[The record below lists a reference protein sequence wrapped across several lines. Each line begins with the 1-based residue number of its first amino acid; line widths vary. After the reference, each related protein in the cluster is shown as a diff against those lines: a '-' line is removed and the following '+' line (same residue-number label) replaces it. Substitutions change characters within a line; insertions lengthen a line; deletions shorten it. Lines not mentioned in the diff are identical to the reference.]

1 MKTFKIISWVLTIL
15 LAVAFFGSG
24 VTKLIGVEMQVQ
36 NFQSWGFPDWFRYP
50 VGLGEIA
57 LALALVLFKPKSYV
71 IYGIYI
77 WAVVAILT
85 HLQAGQTEM
94 IGGPLVFAL
103 LNTLLLWSWRKSISH
118 ADIQRVLR

>member
-1 MKTFKIISWVLTIL
+1 MKAFNIITWVLTIL

-36 NFQSWGFPDWFRYP
+36 NIQSWGFPDWFRYP

-57 LALALVLFKPKSYV
+57 LAIALIFFKPKSFV
-71 IYGIYI
+71 MYGIYI
-77 WAVVAILT
+77 WAFVAILT

-94 IGGPLVFAL
+94 TGGPLVFAL
-103 LNTLLLWSWRKSISH
+103 LNTVLLLSWKKSKY
-118 ADIQRVLR
+118 AR